1 MTNETIATETTEAV
15 GEFPIDE
22 LLSDGITNTPPSFVR
37 AILKAASDPEVTSF
51 AGGLPNPIS
60 FPQEKL
66 LESMQ
71 RVVAERGPEAF
82 QYSVTAGVPELRAW
96 IADRYNHR
104 FGTDYTEEDVL
115 VTTGSQQVLDLLG
128 KVLLDKG
135 DGVIVEKPTYLAA
148 IQAFALQQPVFR
160 EVELTEE
167 GLNID
172 ELNAALDAGAKMIYL
187 IPNFQNPTGLSYS
200 KEVHDRVVEIFKGT
214 DIVVLE
220 DNPYRELRFSGTAT
234 DSFGKELGEQCC
246 MLGTFSK
253 IVAPGMR
260 IGWVCVRNKALREKL
275 LSYKAT
281 ADLHTNIFSQLVL
294 AQYLA
299 DNDIDAHIEK
309 TKVLYKHKAELMMDC
324 MRKYLPEGVEFTP
337 TEGGM
342 FLWAKLPNGMSA
354 VDLYRVALA
363 RGVAICPGDPFYE
376 KERNVSTFRIN
387 YSNSSDEV
395 IEKGIRILGEACA
408 ELIAKKGN

>member
-1 MTNETIATETTEAV
+1 M
-15 GEFPIDE
+15 
-22 LLSDGITNTPPSFVR
+22 
-37 AILKAASDPEVTSF
+37 
-51 AGGLPNPIS
+51 
-60 FPQEKL
+60 
-66 LESMQ
+66 
-71 RVVAERGPEAF
+71 
-82 QYSVTAGVPELRAW
+82 
-96 IADRYNHR
+96 
-104 FGTDYTEEDVL
+104 
-115 VTTGSQQVLDLLG
+115 
-128 KVLLDKG
+128 
-135 DGVIVEKPTYLAA
+135 
-148 IQAFALQQPVFR
+148 
-160 EVELTEE
+160 
-167 GLNID
+167 
-172 ELNAALDAGAKMIYL
+172 
-187 IPNFQNPTGLSYS
+187 
-200 KEVHDRVVEIFKGT
+200 EIFRGT

-260 IGWVCVRNKALREKL
+260 IGWVCVRNKELREKL

-281 ADLHTNIFSQLVL
+281 ADLHTHIFSQLVL

-354 VDLYRVALA
+354 VDLYRVALTK
-363 RGVAICPGDPFYE
+363 GVAICPGDPFYE
-376 KERNVSTFRIN
+376 KARNVSTFRIN

-395 IEKGIRILGEACA
+395 IEKGIRLLGEACA
-408 ELIAKKGN
+408 ELLAK

>member
-1 MTNETIATETTEAV
+1 M
-15 GEFPIDE
+15 
-22 LLSDGITNTPPSFVR
+22 
-37 AILKAASDPEVTSF
+37 KF
-51 AGGLPNPIS
+51 AY
-60 FPQEKL
+60 
-66 LESMQ
+66 
-71 RVVAERGPEAF
+71 V
-82 QYSVTAGVPELRAW
+82 
-96 IADRYNHR
+96 
-104 FGTDYTEEDVL
+104 
-115 VTTGSQQVLDLLG
+115 
-128 KVLLDKG
+128 
-135 DGVIVEKPTYLAA
+135 
-148 IQAFALQQPVFR
+148 
-160 EVELTEE
+160 
-167 GLNID
+167 
-172 ELNAALDAGAKMIYL
+172 

-200 KEVHDRVVEIFKGT
+200 QKVHDRVVEIFRGT

-260 IGWVCVRNKALREKL
+260 IGWVCVRNKELREKL

-354 VDLYRVALA
+354 VDLYRVALTK
-363 RGVAICPGDPFYE
+363 GVAICPGDPFYE
-376 KERNVSTFRIN
+376 KARNVSTFRIN

-395 IEKGIRILGEACA
+395 IEKGIRLLGEACE
-408 ELIAKKGN
+408 ELLAK

>member
-1 MTNETIATETTEAV
+1 MKLRISERMSKPDFQGDFTA
-15 GEFPIDE
+15 
-22 LLSDGITNTPPSFVR
+22 
-37 AILKAASDPEVTSF
+37 AILKAAASPDVISF
-51 AGGLPNPIS
+51 AGGLPNPDS
-60 FPQEKL
+60 FPVKEMEAAVTKV
-66 LESMQ
+66 LE
-71 RVVAERGPEAF
+71 RDGVRAL
-82 QYSVTAGVPELRAW
+82 QYSNTEGYLPLRKF
-96 IADRYNHR
+96 ISDRYKKQGIDFAPENIII
-104 FGTDYTEEDVL
+104 TN
-115 VTTGSQQVLDLLG
+115 GSQQALDMVAATLI
-128 KVLLDKG
+128 DPG
-135 DGVIVEKPTYLAA
+135 DPIAVEKPSYLAA
-148 IQAFALQQPVFR
+148 LQTFHLYGPKVCS
-160 EVELTEE
+160 VS
-167 GLNID
+167 LNEDGIDCD
-172 ELNAALDAGAKMIYL
+172 ELEKVLKENDPKFIYV

>member
-1 MTNETIATETTEAV
+1 MKLRISERMSKPDFQGDFTA
-15 GEFPIDE
+15 
-22 LLSDGITNTPPSFVR
+22 
-37 AILKAASDPEVTSF
+37 AILKAAASPDVISF
-51 AGGLPNPIS
+51 AGGLPNPDS
-60 FPQEKL
+60 FPVKEMEAAVTKV
-66 LESMQ
+66 LE
-71 RVVAERGPEAF
+71 RDGVRAL
-82 QYSVTAGVPELRAW
+82 QYSNTEGYLPLRKF
-96 IADRYNHR
+96 ISDRYKKQGIDFAPENIII
-104 FGTDYTEEDVL
+104 TN
-115 VTTGSQQVLDLLG
+115 GSQQALDMVAATLI
-128 KVLLDKG
+128 DPG
-135 DGVIVEKPTYLAA
+135 DPIAVEKPSYLAA
-148 IQAFALQQPVFR
+148 LQTFHLYGPKVCS
-160 EVELTEE
+160 VS
-167 GLNID
+167 LNEDGIDCD
-172 ELNAALDAGAKMIYL
+172 ELEKVLAENDPKFIYV

-220 DNPYRELRFSGTAT
+220 DNPYRELRFFGTAT

-395 IEKGIRILGEACA
+395 IEKGIRILGEACE

>member
-1 MTNETIATETTEAV
+1 MK
-15 GEFPIDE
+15 E
-22 LLSDGITNTPPSFVR
+22 LLSKAYAKTGESFIST
-37 AILKAASDPEVTSF
+37 ILTAAADPNVISF
-51 AGGLPNPIS
+51 AGGLPNPAS
-60 FPQEKL
+60 FPMEALKESCNNIIEKYG
-66 LESMQ
+66 SA
-71 RVVAERGPEAF
+71 VF
-82 QYSVTAGVPELRAW
+82 QYAKTEGLQAFRQYLAEDYNKTYGVNLD
-96 IADRYNHR
+96 ADNI
-104 FGTDYTEEDVL
+104 V
-115 VTTGSQQVLDLLG
+115 VTTGSQQALDCFG
-128 KVLLDKG
+128 KVFINEG
-135 DGVIVEKPTYLAA
+135 DGILVEKPSYLGAF
-148 IQAFALQQPVFR
+148 QAFDQYCPEYYPVTLNDDGLDI
-160 EVELTEE
+160 EELEE
-167 GLNID
+167 TLEKHGDKIKL
-172 ELNAALDAGAKMIYL
+172 AYL
-187 IPNFQNPTGLSYS
+187 IPEFQNPTGLTYTEENRA
-200 KEVHDRVVEIFKGT
+200 KVTEILKKYN
-214 DIVVLE
+214 VVLIE
-220 DNPYRELRFSGTAT
+220 DDPYGQLRFEGTKPPYIGL
-234 DSFGKELGEQCC
+234 GKLPQAAL
-246 MLGTFSK
+246 LGTFSK
-253 IVAPGMR
+253 VATPGMR
-260 IGWVCVRNKALREKL
+260 VGYVVTENKELAKYIAMALE
-275 LSYKAT
+275 AT
-281 ADLHTNIFSQLVL
+281 SLHTNIFSQLVL